1 MENME
6 QNIIFKFALE
16 QEDVKQNC
24 LKKYS
29 IENPQHYPKIEEKAS
44 KKSI

>member
-16 QEDVKQNC
+16 QEDVKQIV
-24 LKKYS
+24 LKN
-29 IENPQHYPKIEEKAS
+29 IVLKIHNIILK
-44 KKSI
+44 